1 MDLDRMRTDYR
12 RAVLT
17 AEELGDDPVAIR
29 ALGQGSLSLVSQHV
43 VALWFVRRRGFAI
56 GLLGLAMALATAGS
70 DGRPSGRFVL
80 CKGID
85 EDGIVFY
92 TNYQSR
98 KGRDLDAMPWAAATF
113 WWDRLERQV
122 RLEGPTER
130 VPEAT
135 SDAYFASRPY
145 GSRIGAWASPQGFE
159 IEDRAALERRFATA
173 RERFPEDVPIPR
185 PPFWGGY
192 RIRPVRMEFWQ
203 GRENRAHDRIEFRR
217 DDPDAPGWRTA
228 RLAP

>member
-17 AEELGDDPVAIR
+17 AEELGDDPLA
-29 ALGQGSLSLVSQHV
+29 SLARWIDEAADEGMHEPN
-43 VALWFVRRRGFAI
+43 
-56 GLLGLAMALATAGS
+56 AMALATAGA

-85 EDGIVFY
+85 ADGIVFY

-130 VPEAT
+130 LPEAT

-159 IEDRAALERRFATA
+159 LEDRAALERRFATA
-173 RERFPEDVPIPR
+173 RERFPEGAPIPR
-185 PPFWGGY
+185 PPFWCGY
-192 RIRPVRMEFWQ
+192 RIRPVRIEFWQ

-217 DDPDAPGWRTA
+217 AVDGDAPAGAWRTA